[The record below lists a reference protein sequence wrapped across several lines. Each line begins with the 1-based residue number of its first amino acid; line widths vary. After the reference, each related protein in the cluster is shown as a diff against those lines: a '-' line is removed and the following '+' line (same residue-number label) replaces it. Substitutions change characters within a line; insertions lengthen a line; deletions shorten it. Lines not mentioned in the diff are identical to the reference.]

1 MIAIL
6 EYEMAEPMPFKDAG
20 MSLHQ
25 SQCTRKSCFLRS
37 HGLGQIDI
45 NWVILF
51 SSLIYVNRAGRQSK
65 PNGAIQMVPQSQ
77 LSKAATC
84 YLQGPIVG
92 DFIFDNP
99 LAVQIKGIGRL
110 SLFCLDGSFTG

>member
-1 MIAIL
+1 MITIL
-6 EYEMAEPMPFKDAG
+6 EYEMAEPMSFKDAG

-37 HGLGQIDI
+37 HGLGQLDI
-45 NWVILF
+45 NSVILF

-77 LSKAATC
+77 LSKPATR
-84 YLQGPIVG
+84 YPQVPIVG
-92 DFIFDNP
+92 AFIFDNR
-99 LAVQIKGIGRL
+99 LAVQSRRIGRL
-110 SLFCLDGSFTG
+110 SLFSLDRSFTG